1 MSQFFNARSD
11 FAYPE
16 NKALYS
22 SDYLTNKK
30 NKLAACGLQK
40 SIYCKKKMTQ
50 SDYLALNRVILSQSN
65 GYVFTNPKNLVQN
78 TYYLKNLYGIPV
90 VGKIG
95 KQTGTSK
102 DSVMYTSPTNIV
114 KTDIPFYAYYEI
126 DPTGVLFGN
135 SCDAITDYQ

>member
-16 NKALYS
+16 NKALYA

-65 GYVFTNPKNLVQN
+65 IALNTKNLLQN
-78 TYYLKNLYGIPV
+78 TYYSKNLYGIPV
-90 VGKIG
+90 LGKIG
-95 KQTGTSK
+95 KQTGTSV

-114 KTDIPFYAYYEI
+114 NTDIPFYSYYTI
-126 DPTGVLFGN
+126 DPTGILFEN

>member
-16 NKALYS
+16 NNALYS

-65 GYVFTNPKNLVQN
+65 IALNTKNLLQN
-78 TYYLKNLYGIPV
+78 TYYSKNLYGIPV
-90 VGKIG
+90 LGKIG
-95 KQTGTSK
+95 KQTGTSV

-114 KTDIPFYAYYEI
+114 NTDIPFYSYYTI
-126 DPTGVLFGN
+126 DPTGILFEN
-135 SCDAITDYQ
+135 SCDTIIDYQ

>member
-16 NKALYS
+16 NKALYA

-65 GYVFTNPKNLVQN
+65 IALNTNNLLQN
-78 TYYLKNLYGIPV
+78 TYYLKNLYGISV

-95 KQTGTSK
+95 KQTGTSV

-114 KTDIPFYAYYEI
+114 NTDIPFYSYYTI
-126 DPTGVLFGN
+126 DPTGVLFEN

>member
-1 MSQFFNARSD
+1 MSQFFIARSD

-50 SDYLALNRVILSQSN
+50 SDYLALNKVILSQSN
-65 GYVFTNPKNLVQN
+65 VVTNPKNLVQN

-95 KQTGTSK
+95 KQTGTTI

-114 KTDIPFYAYYEI
+114 KTDVPFYTYYNI
-126 DPTGVLFGN
+126 DPTDIMFGD
-135 SCDAITDYQ
+135 SCDVITNYQ